1 CGSMAREQRGP
12 LGRAVSRACAIVSAV
27 VMTPPLDACSPRLR
41 SRPYRQGRPMTSRAD
56 AGPRCSAD
64 AGAFAAL
71 NTPCVHARRSP
82 QVQVLE
88 EVGPLVVDHDEG
100 WVILDLDGPD

>member
-1 CGSMAREQRGP
+1 MSSHTRGP

-41 SRPYRQGRPMTSRAD
+41 SRRYRQGRPMTSRAD

-82 QVQVLE
+82 PGQGLE
-88 EVGPLVVDHDEG
+88 EIVPLFVDHDEG
-100 WVILDLDGPD
+100 WGILH